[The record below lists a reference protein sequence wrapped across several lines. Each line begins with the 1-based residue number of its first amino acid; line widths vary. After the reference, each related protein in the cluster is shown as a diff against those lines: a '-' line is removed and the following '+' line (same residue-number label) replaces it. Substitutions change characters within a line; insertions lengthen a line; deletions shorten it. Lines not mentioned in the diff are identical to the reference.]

1 MNDFEKCKKLRNSIG
16 EFADKT
22 VKLQEEVAEKIKAQ
36 RILDEDALKA
46 EILEEKDWK
55 KKKEAANRNR
65 EDILRLKEKIE
76 EYQKAIERERI

>member
-1 MNDFEKCKKLRNSIG
+1 MNDFEKCKKLRDSIG

-22 VKLQEEVAEKIKAQ
+22 VKLEEEVAEKIKAQ

-46 EILEEKDWK
+46 EILEDEDWK
-55 KKKEAANRNR
+55 KKKEAAKRNR

-76 EYQKAIERERI
+76 DNQRAIERL

>member
-22 VKLQEEVAEKIKAQ
+22 VKLKKEVAEKIKAQ

-46 EILEEKDWK
+46 EILEEKDWEKKIIIK
-55 KKKEAANRNR
+55 KKKPEV
-65 EDILRLKEKIE
+65 KK
-76 EYQKAIERERI
+76 

>member
-1 MNDFEKCKKLRNSIG
+1 MNDFEKCKKLRNPIG
-16 EFADKT
+16 EFTDKT
-22 VKLQEEVAEKIKAQ
+22 VKLKEEVAEKIKAQ
-36 RILDEDALKA
+36 KILDEDALKA

-76 EYQKAIERERI
+76 ENQKAIEKGRI

>member
-22 VKLQEEVAEKIKAQ
+22 VKLKEEVAEKIKAQ
-36 RILDEDALKA
+36 RILDGDALKA

-55 KKKEAANRNR
+55 KKKEAAKRNR

-76 EYQKAIERERI
+76 EYQRAIERGRI

>member
-46 EILEEKDWK
+46 EILEDEDWK
-55 KKKEAANRNR
+55 KKKEAAKRNR

-76 EYQKAIERERI
+76 DNQRAIERL